1 MIKVNL
7 ICIDKKCCRGCREIK
22 EKAFFSKNKTI
33 RDGFEPYCKSCC
45 KKRNKDYSKLNKLK
59 NISYNELKIFSKKC
73 SVCDKNKE
81 MLNFNRSRV
90 RPDGYCSVCRN
101 CVNEKV
107 KNDRINNNVKNFN
120 KNFDY
125 LLKKFCYNCKET
137 FLLKDFFHDFGK
149 DDGFETLCKECS
161 KQKTKKY
168 RKGPVGRQTVRNF
181 FSRKRKKDPCYK
193 VHSNFSRRI
202 RKYFKKQKLSKNG
215 IILFYKLPY
224 TIIELKKHIEKFWEP
239 WMNWENYGRADD
251 KNKSWHIDHIYPHS
265 LLPYD
270 SFEHPN
276 FLKCWSLNNLRPLEA
291 KENLKKGNKIK

>member
-215 IILFYKLPY
+215 IILFYKLL
-224 TIIELKKHIEKFWEP
+224 IG
-239 WMNWENYGRADD
+239 NYQ
-251 KNKSWHIDHIYPHS
+251 
-265 LLPYD
+265 
-270 SFEHPN
+270 
-276 FLKCWSLNNLRPLEA
+276 
-291 KENLKKGNKIK
+291 